1 MGDAFPPLSV
11 VNKDDNTPRVVDV
24 LPMCADVTN
33 NPDLGNLG
41 QQTLHPSTEFRR
53 YSRINNIYVAPHF
66 VPVSSTVS
74 CQVSAI
80 FNRQRTPV
88 IYSTLNLSVLV

>member
-1 MGDAFPPLSV
+1 MRDAYVSV
-11 VNKDDNTPRVVDV
+11 NNKNDSTPSVVDV
-24 LPMCADVTN
+24 LPMCADVAI
-33 NPDLGNLG
+33 NPDLGNRG
-41 QQTLHPSTEFRR
+41 QQTPHLSTESSQ